1 MEEIDAEF
9 VELVAEFLE
18 SSKDIRD
25 AAEMTEG
32 DPIKQD
38 MIKGVTKEFLDVCA
52 RSEALRALVDSS
64 YQENREYILSELK
77 EITVSQNTMNKNMD
91 IRTLYLSSNSM
102 PKVLTSFLFVPIL
115 IY

>member
-77 EITVSQNTMNKNMD
+77 EITRLNRSISAQ
-91 IRTLYLSSNSM
+91 IRKKLAPLAWN
-102 PKVLTSFLFVPIL
+102 
-115 IY
+115 

>member
-25 AAEMTEG
+25 AAELTEG

-38 MIKGVTKEFLDVCA
+38 MIKGITKEFLETCA
-52 RSEALRALVDSS
+52 RSEALRTLVDTS
-64 YQENREYILSELK
+64 YEENREFILSELK
-77 EITVSQNTMNKNMD
+77 EITKLNRSISAQ
-91 IRTLYLSSNSM
+91 IRKKLAPLAWN
-102 PKVLTSFLFVPIL
+102 
-115 IY
+115 

>member
-52 RSEALRALVDSS
+52 RSEALRALVASS

-77 EITVSQNTMNKNMD
+77 EITRLNRSISAQ
-91 IRTLYLSSNSM
+91 IRKKLAPLAWN
-102 PKVLTSFLFVPIL
+102 
-115 IY
+115 